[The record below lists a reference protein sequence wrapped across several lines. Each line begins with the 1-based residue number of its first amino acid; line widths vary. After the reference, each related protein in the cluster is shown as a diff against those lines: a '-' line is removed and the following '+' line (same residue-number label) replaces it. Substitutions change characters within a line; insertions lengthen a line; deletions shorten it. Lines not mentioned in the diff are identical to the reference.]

1 MLSPNAEEERP
12 SCVVCVH
19 HERSWAWARMA
30 VFSSHTMEWHIL
42 PETGTLLL
50 EGDSNTIATV
60 VSGFICWGHKEKGC
74 ILVLSTETFQ
84 FSIMDLPSP
93 LKFPLSSFMLGQTK
107 DGKLC
112 IVHVHECKLVVWL
125 RTVEDGVEGFMLH
138 KVISLCTAVKEV
150 TERPVLDN
158 ADVRL
163 MTIIN
168 GFVYLSVFYWKS
180 QSSDSEW
187 FLSICLETTE
197 VNLPHKAGRR
207 WYCPVDP
214 YIMTSWPSS
223 LTHNKDLETGVTG
236 GISEDDGPM
245 GTQEACHILLTALRS
260 FKETLIDDDK
270 VNFMEMDAFLLDDEM
285 NSLVKRITTLESGL
299 AAARDS
305 ILRIGGDYDNRK
317 EMERRSWWQMWT
329 AGLGRACSRF
339 FTS

>member
-1 MLSPNAEEERP
+1 
-12 SCVVCVH
+12 
-19 HERSWAWARMA
+19 
-30 VFSSHTMEWHIL
+30 
-42 PETGTLLL
+42 
-50 EGDSNTIATV
+50 
-60 VSGFICWGHKEKGC
+60 
-74 ILVLSTETFQ
+74 
-84 FSIMDLPSP
+84 
-93 LKFPLSSFMLGQTK
+93 MLGQTK

-112 IVHVHECKLVVWL
+112 IVHVRKCKLSVWL

-223 LTHNKDLETGVTG
+223 LTHNKVSPCLCV
-236 GISEDDGPM
+236 
-245 GTQEACHILLTALRS
+245 
-260 FKETLIDDDK
+260 
-270 VNFMEMDAFLLDDEM
+270 
-285 NSLVKRITTLESGL
+285 
-299 AAARDS
+299 
-305 ILRIGGDYDNRK
+305 
-317 EMERRSWWQMWT
+317 
-329 AGLGRACSRF
+329 
-339 FTS
+339 